1 MNPVESPAATSPDRI
16 PGSAP
21 AARVIPALTA
31 ADAAE
36 RWDAVVIGGGAA
48 GLNAALM
55 LVRSRRRV
63 LVVDAGAPRNRFA
76 DGVHG
81 VLGREDVPPLD
92 LVAQGRA
99 EVESYGG
106 VVRSGWVTA
115 VGGAEGDFLVEVG
128 NFGTASAGADAEAA
142 IAGAAASMSPV
153 RLTARHVVVATGV
166 ADALPDIPGLA
177 AQWGR
182 GVVHCPYCHGWEV
195 RDQRIAVL
203 AEVPAA
209 AVHQAQLFRQLSAD
223 VVVLQHSSAPF
234 DEADARGL
242 AARGIRVVAGEVVE
256 LVSEGDAGARGA
268 GDDTSAAPGRLTGA
282 RLADGTLVPID
293 ALVVASVP
301 VAHVEFLAPLG
312 LHAETHPMGRG
323 EQLPATPFGVTAIPG
338 VWVAGNAT
346 DIMAQVGA
354 AAAAG
359 AMVGAQVNAALVVA
373 EVRAAVAVADS

>member
-1 MNPVESPAATSPDRI
+1 MNPPESPIAASPDRI
-16 PGSAP
+16 PTAAP
-21 AARVIPALTA
+21 APLARDVAPLAD

-81 VLGREDVPPLD
+81 LIGREGVNPLD
-92 LVAQGRA
+92 LVAQGRT
-99 EVESYGG
+99 EIESYGG
-106 VVRSGWVTA
+106 VVRAGGVTA
-115 VGGAEGDFLVEVG
+115 VSGSDGDFVVEAHAVDDAG
-128 NFGTASAGADAEAA
+128 SAD
-142 IAGAAASMSPV
+142 AGAASSTAPI
-153 RLTARHVVVATGV
+153 RLAARQIVVATGV
-166 ADALPDIPGLA
+166 SDALPDIPGIA
-177 AQWGR
+177 EQWGR

-234 DEADARGL
+234 DEVDARGL
-242 AARGIRVVAGEVVE
+242 AARGIRVVPGEVVE
-256 LVSEGDAGARGA
+256 LVSDGGADAASPDARVI
-268 GDDTSAAPGRLTGA
+268 GA
-282 RLADGTLVPID
+282 RLADGALVSFD

-301 VAHVEFLAPLG
+301 VAHLDFLAPLG
-312 LHAETHPMGRG
+312 LRAETHPMGRG
-323 EQLPATPFGVTAIPG
+323 EQLPATPFGVTAVPG

-354 AAAAG
+354 AASAG
-359 AMVGAQVNAALVVA
+359 AMVGAQVNAALVATEVREAVERA
-373 EVRAAVAVADS
+373 EV